1 MDFLEY
7 GKIINTHGIRGE
19 LKVDVYCDDFIADQ
33 IDEVFIDGA
42 KHEIVSVRYHKG
54 FALVTLKDISD
65 LNQAMALKNKLMM
78 FDKACVELPEGEY
91 FIADLIGFDV
101 FDRITQKNIGKLKRV
116 SVLPGLFFVV
126 LNLSRAARRAA
137 FSTKKYGR
145 GIAFCARMEY
155 NRVKGRAPA
164 KRRKL

>member
-54 FALVTLKDISD
+54 FALVTFKDISD
-65 LNQAMALKNKLMM
+65 LNQAMTLKNKLMM

-101 FDRITQKNIGKLKRV
+101 FDRRTQKNIGKLKRV
-116 SVLPGLFFVV
+116 DEMPASRVYAVAAAEGKEVLIPDVEAFVKEIDFEGKTV
-126 LNLSRAARRAA
+126 
-137 FSTKKYGR
+137 FVETIYG
-145 GIAFCARMEY
+145 MLPDE
-155 NRVKGRAPA
+155 N
-164 KRRKL
+164 